1 MTSAQT
7 TTGIGLRTP
16 HLREF
21 LALRPPVPF
30 VEIHTENHLCRGVM
44 REALHDVR
52 QSHAVSFHCVGISLG
67 SAKGVDRAHL
77 LAIRELVDEIEPFLV
92 SDHLSVSM
100 LEGTYTNDLLPLPYT
115 EEALDLVALHIDE
128 VQTLLKR
135 QILIENPS
143 RYFGYRHSTFSE
155 GAFLT
160 ELTRRTGCAL
170 LLDVN
175 NVFVT
180 ASNTGE
186 DPAAVLRQYPL
197 DAVGEMHLA
206 GHDTI
211 RSAGKPLR
219 IDTHDRPVC
228 DGVWRLFADAA
239 AQSGGAP
246 ALIEWDNDLPKL
258 DVLLNEA
265 RKADGITTQARST
278 QHALAC

>member
-1 MTSAQT
+1 MTSAQIA
-7 TTGIGLRTP
+7 TGIGLRTP

-30 VEIHTENHLCRGVM
+30 VEVHTENHLCRGVM

-52 QSHAVSFHCVGISLG
+52 KSHDISFHCVGMSIG
-67 SAKGVDRAHL
+67 SAQGIDRAHL
-77 LAIRELVDEIEPFLV
+77 LAIRELVDEIDPMLV
-92 SDHLSVSM
+92 SDHLSMST
-100 LEGTYTNDLLPLPYT
+100 LDGTFTNDLLPLPYT
-115 EEALDLVALHIDE
+115 EEALDHVAAQVDA

-143 RYFGYRHSTFSE
+143 RYFSYRHSTLDE
-155 GAFLT
+155 GSFMT
-160 ELTRRTGCAL
+160 ELTRRTSCGL

-186 DPAAVLRQYPL
+186 DPVKLLRQYPL

-206 GHDTI
+206 GHDTVG
-211 RSAGKPLR
+211 SAGKALR

-228 DGVWRLFADAA
+228 DDVWQLFAAA
-239 AQSGGAP
+239 AAHTRAP
-246 ALIEWDNDLPKL
+246 ALIEWDNELPTL
-258 DVLLNEA
+258 DVLLSEA
-265 RKADGITTQARST
+265 SKANRIATKPRSAH
-278 QHALAC
+278 HAVAC